1 MSIPFMKPILGIIG
15 GIGSGKSYI
24 AALFAR
30 HGAHVIDADQLGH
43 QALMNSDVKKH
54 IKANWGEAVFD
65 LEGEVDRKKL
75 ATIVF
80 SQPTEKA
87 RLEAIVFPFIGDG
100 IVSAINRYQSDPSVK
115 LFILDAAIL
124 LETGWKE
131 HCNAVIF
138 IEASEA
144 TRLKR
149 VAGRG
154 WDAEELHRREASQWP
169 LEKKREACQHMI
181 ANEGNEVLTESLV
194 KDLVNQYARL

>member
-1 MSIPFMKPILGIIG
+1 MKPILGIVG
-15 GIGSGKSYI
+15 GIGSGKSFV

-43 QALMNSDVKKH
+43 QALMNPDIKKQ
-54 IKANWGEAVFD
+54 IKANWGEAVFN
-65 LEGEVDRKKL
+65 LEGEVDRKRL
-75 ATIVF
+75 AAIVF
-80 SQPTEKA
+80 SQPNEKA
-87 RLEAIVFPFIGDG
+87 RLEAIVFPFIGEG
-100 IVSAINRYQSDPSVK
+100 IVSAIKRYQADPAVK

-154 WDAEELHRREASQWP
+154 WDSDELHRREASQWP
-169 LEKKREACQHMI
+169 LEKKKAACQHTI
-181 ANEGNEVLTESLV
+181 PNEGDELLTETLV
-194 KDLVNQYARL
+194 KRLITQYVRL

>member
-1 MSIPFMKPILGIIG
+1 MMKPILGIVG
-15 GIGSGKSYI
+15 GIGSGKSHV

-43 QALMNSDVKKH
+43 QALMNPDIKKK
-54 IKANWGEAVFD
+54 IMANWGESVFNP
-65 LEGEVDRKKL
+65 EGEVDRKKL
-75 ATIVF
+75 AAIVF
-80 SQPTEKA
+80 SRPTEKA
-87 RLEAIVFPFIGDG
+87 RLEAIVFPFIGEG
-100 IVSAINRYQSDPSVK
+100 IVHAIKRHQADPTVK

-131 HCNAVIF
+131 HCTAVIF

-154 WDAEELHRREASQWP
+154 WNADELHRREASQWP
-169 LEKKREACQHMI
+169 LEKKRAACQHMI
-181 ANEGNEVLTESLV
+181 PNEGDEDFTETLV
-194 KDLVNQYARL
+194 KDLVNLYARQ